1 MGGESPELAEALL
14 CDGYYI
20 PRRGQDIWALG
31 LTMLDMLGARR
42 PKGHEDI
49 LLSTAYEAEARVGN
63 RLPSY
68 LQYLINL
75 KYDKVAYAE
84 QVS

>member
-1 MGGESPELAEALL
+1 MGGESPELAQALL

-20 PRRGQDIWALG
+20 PRSAQDIWALG
-31 LTMLDMLGARR
+31 LTMLEVLGARR
-42 PKGHEDI
+42 PKSHEDL
-49 LLSTAYEAEARVGN
+49 LLSAAYQAEACVGN
-63 RLPSY
+63 RLPAY

-75 KYDKVAYAE
+75 QHAPVPFAE